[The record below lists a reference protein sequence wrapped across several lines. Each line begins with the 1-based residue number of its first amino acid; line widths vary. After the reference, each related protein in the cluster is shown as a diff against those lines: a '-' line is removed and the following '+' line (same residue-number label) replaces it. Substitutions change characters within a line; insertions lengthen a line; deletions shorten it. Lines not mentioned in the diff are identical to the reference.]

1 MERELTVD
9 GLKVIAHKW
18 DHDPERT
25 FNYAE
30 HVEQLQIQLELQQ
43 AKQKSLLVVVYGVS
57 GCGKTMLAR
66 VLAENANNAEYVN
79 CLAISPL
86 QRSNDFSNM
95 LSDVNTT
102 YLLDEP
108 DCLSSSIWMS
118 VDNHVSKGGICIVF
132 MQDMQ
137 GWQGQSE
144 CKYLNLLR
152 HGFTWH

>member
-43 AKQKSLLVVVYGVS
+43 AKQKPLLVVVYGVS

-79 CLAISPL
+79 CWLIA
-86 QRSNDFSNM
+86 F
-95 LSDVNTT
+95 
-102 YLLDEP
+102 
-108 DCLSSSIWMS
+108 
-118 VDNHVSKGGICIVF
+118 
-132 MQDMQ
+132 
-137 GWQGQSE
+137 
-144 CKYLNLLR
+144 NLLPHCNLPLPGVANQSHHHF
-152 HGFTWH
+152 HGKYHLIG